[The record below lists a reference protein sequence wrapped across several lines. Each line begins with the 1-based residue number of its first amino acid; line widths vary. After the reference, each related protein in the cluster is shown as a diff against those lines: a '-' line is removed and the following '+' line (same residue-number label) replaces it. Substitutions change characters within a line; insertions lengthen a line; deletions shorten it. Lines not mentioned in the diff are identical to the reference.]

1 MLFYLTTLNLAK
13 LFTEDVHNLKED
25 EFDIHVISVV
35 DAWKHSNFLSRN
47 YVMNALIDSL
57 YNVYSYK
64 KIAKKLWESLDRKY
78 KIEDVGAKK
87 FVLGRFLNYKMVD
100 SKTVV
105 SQVQELQ
112 IILHEIHAEGMLLS
126 KTLFQVVVI
135 IEKLLLTWKD
145 FMNYLKH
152 KRKEMNIEDLI
163 IRLCIEEMRQKG
175 AYNPNEAKANF
186 VEYGQS
192 SKLKKANNKGKDTKL
207 GPRGGVSKKLKFQGK
222 CFNTKY

>member
-13 LFTEDVHNLKED
+13 LFTEDVPNLKED

-35 DAWKHSNFLSRN
+35 DAWKHSNFLCRN

-64 KIAKKLWESLDRKY
+64 KIAKKLWESLDQKY

-207 GPRGGVSKKLKFQGK
+207 GLRGGVSKKLKFQGK
-222 CFNTKY
+222 CFN